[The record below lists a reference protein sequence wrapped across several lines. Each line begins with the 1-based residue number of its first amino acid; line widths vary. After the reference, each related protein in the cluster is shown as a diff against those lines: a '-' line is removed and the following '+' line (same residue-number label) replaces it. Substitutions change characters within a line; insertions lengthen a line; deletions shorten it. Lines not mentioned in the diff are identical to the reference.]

1 MQDVSCFEMDS
12 DSYAGNVCY
21 TAGVLYNNSKIIFRA
36 LNLELWFGALKYI
49 VKFLCDKIAMS
60 QS

>member
-36 LNLELWFGALKYI
+36 LNLEL
-49 VKFLCDKIAMS
+49 
-60 QS
+60 